1 MRVFVEL
8 GHPQSR
14 ISRKK
19 VIMKRWASCHRGF
32 AQGAG
37 WNDSELG
44 SHRFISRIVARK
56 TK

>member
-1 MRVFVEL
+1 MRVFVGT

-19 VIMKRWASCHRGF
+19 VIMKDGQVVIEDLHR
-32 AQGAG
+32 GAG